1 MNIIIVGAGKV
12 GYALAKN
19 LSDENDNVT
28 IIDNKIAALERINNN
43 LDVMCVKGNCT
54 SLRVLNEAGIEDAD
68 LLISVTNSDE
78 LNMLCSLA
86 GKKLGAK
93 HTIARVRNPGY
104 DEDITLLTEAVGINL
119 VINPE
124 KAAAMEI
131 AKLIKY
137 PSVCSVDNFAHG
149 KVNMVSFNVTQD
161 TGLIDKKV
169 SELNYTRGNIL
180 FCGVER
186 NDEVI
191 IPKGD
196 YIFHKEDRV
205 YVIGEHKDIQEFFKK
220 IGKYKKK
227 VRSSM
232 IIGGGRIAYYLS
244 KIATEAGVH
253 CKLIESDLDKCE
265 ELTELLPSSVIING
279 DGLDQDLLLSESLN
293 EVDSFITLTG
303 RDEDNLIASL
313 FASQNGVKNIIT
325 KITRDNYND
334 VAKTIGINSI
344 ISPKRV
350 TANKIIK
357 YVRTIKN
364 RRKCLIANV
373 YKICNEK
380 AEAIE
385 FIVNDNFHFQNI
397 KLKDL
402 NFKVDS
408 LIATIV
414 RDNKTIIPSGDD
426 MLKEGDRVVV
436 VTKNPNLLSLSEIL
450 NEGGKAHEL

>member
-1 MNIIIVGAGKV
+1 
-12 GYALAKN
+12 
-19 LSDENDNVT
+19 
-28 IIDNKIAALERINNN
+28 
-43 LDVMCVKGNCT
+43 
-54 SLRVLNEAGIEDAD
+54 
-68 LLISVTNSDE
+68 
-78 LNMLCSLA
+78 
-86 GKKLGAK
+86 
-93 HTIARVRNPGY
+93 
-104 DEDITLLTEAVGINL
+104 
-119 VINPE
+119 
-124 KAAAMEI
+124 
-131 AKLIKY
+131 
-137 PSVCSVDNFAHG
+137 
-149 KVNMVSFNVTQD
+149 
-161 TGLIDKKV
+161 
-169 SELNYTRGNIL
+169 
-180 FCGVER
+180 
-186 NDEVI
+186 
-191 IPKGD
+191 
-196 YIFHKEDRV
+196 
-205 YVIGEHKDIQEFFKK
+205 
-220 IGKYKKK
+220 
-227 VRSSM
+227 M
-232 IIGGGRIAYYLS
+232 IIGGGRIAYYLA

-279 DGLDQDLLLSESLN
+279 DCLDQDLLLSESLN

-397 KLKDL
+397 KFKDL
-402 NFKVDS
+402 SFKVDS